1 MVNGAREEGTLADF
15 DAQPNRTVP
24 ALPELSPTQW
34 EADEAELY
42 AGLRGVAGIVAA
54 GRGVID
60 LLRDVAEFAAQA
72 IPGADGAGVALIDP
86 QHGMSSVHTWAA
98 TALLVHEID
107 TVQYNELRE
116 GPCITCMES
125 RRPTVSGSLGSD
137 SRWPH
142 FGGRVAR
149 MRMHSALA
157 LPLIVGDQL
166 IGSINAYAKS
176 RDAFA
181 DHAVQLGSQ
190 FARPAAV
197 SVYNAQLLSNAHDR
211 TLRLQRAL
219 DSRSVI
225 DQAIGIIRSRSGS
238 DADEAFQRLAQISQT
253 ENVKLHVVAARL
265 VEEAARRARA
275 RLR

>member
-1 MVNGAREEGTLADF
+1 MAEF
-15 DAQPNRTVP
+15 DAQPGRKVP
-24 ALPELSPTQW
+24 PELSSSQR

-42 AGLRGVAGIVAA
+42 AGLRGVAGIVAGA
-54 GRGVID
+54 RGVMD

-72 IPGADGAGVALIDP
+72 IPGADGVGVALVDP
-86 QHGMSSVHTWAA
+86 RHGISSVQTWAA
-98 TALLVHEID
+98 TAQLVQEID
-107 TVQYNELRE
+107 TFQYNELNE

-157 LPLIVGDQL
+157 LPLVVGDQV
-166 IGSINAYAKS
+166 IGSINAYAGS

-181 DHAVQLGSQ
+181 EHAVQLGSQ
-190 FARPAAV
+190 FARSAAV
-197 SVYNAQLLSNAHDR
+197 SVYNAQLLADAQER

-219 DSRSVI
+219 DNRAVI
-225 DQAIGIIRSRSGS
+225 DQAIGIIRSRSGGS
-238 DADEAFQRLAQISQT
+238 ADEAFERLTYMSQA
-253 ENVKLHVVAARL
+253 ENIRLHAVAERL
-265 VEEAARRARA
+265 VEEAVRRARA
-275 RLR
+275 RHH